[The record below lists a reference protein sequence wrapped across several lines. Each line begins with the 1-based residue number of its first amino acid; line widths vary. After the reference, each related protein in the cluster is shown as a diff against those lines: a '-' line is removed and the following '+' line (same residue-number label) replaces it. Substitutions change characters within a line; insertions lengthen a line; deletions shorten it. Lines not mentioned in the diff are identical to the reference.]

1 MRADG
6 IDDAMTELFSDDI
19 FSPLP
24 LPCGRVLANRI
35 AKGAMEENMAD
46 QASGLGQ
53 VPGEQLVNL
62 YSAWAA
68 GGAGML
74 LTGNVMVDE
83 RALTGPGGVVLK
95 KGTLD
100 NPDVRDRF
108 EAWSTAGKANGTTL
122 VMQIS
127 HPGRQL
133 YAAQGQEAVSAS
145 DSKLDM
151 GSDAINKMF
160 AAARAMTEDEI
171 RGLIRH
177 FGETA
182 LAAQACGFDGV
193 QVHAAH
199 GYLLAQF
206 LSPLTNQREDEWGG
220 TLENR
225 ARLLLEITRT
235 IRDRV
240 GPDFIVGVKL
250 NSADFQKGGFDVH
263 DATQVVEWL
272 GAEAIDFVE
281 ISGGTYESSAMMGES
296 ADGRVSQSTLKREA
310 FFLEFAE
317 QIATAATMPL
327 MVTGGITQRDTADR
341 VLATKGVDMVG
352 MARALIITPDLPN
365 RWKAGDN
372 IAGPVQTVTWKMA
385 AIRSLANMALAKAN
399 LRRMSRGQT
408 SKTKINPVVASL
420 VQQKNQA
427 LQTKRYKAWL
437 ESDRAP

>member
-1 MRADG
+1 
-6 IDDAMTELFSDDI
+6 MTQL

-24 LPCGRVLANRI
+24 LPSGRSLPNRI

-46 QASGLGQ
+46 QLSGLGQ

-62 YSAWAA
+62 YKSWSA

-83 RALTGPGGVVLK
+83 RAMTGPGAVVLK
-95 KGTLD
+95 RGTLD
-100 NPDVRDRF
+100 NPEVRSRF
-108 EAWSTAGKANGTTL
+108 ERWAKAGKANGTAM

-145 DSKLDM
+145 DSKLDL
-151 GSDAINKMF
+151 GSDAINNMF
-160 AAARAMTEDEI
+160 AQARAMTEDEI
-171 RGLIRH
+171 RGLIRR

-206 LSPLTNQREDEWGG
+206 LSPLTNRRDDEWGG
-220 TLENR
+220 SLENR
-225 ARLLLEITRT
+225 ARLLLDIIRT

-240 GPDFIVGVKL
+240 GDDFIVGVKL
-250 NSADFQKGGFDVH
+250 NSADFQKGGFDVG
-263 DATQVVEWL
+263 DATQVVDWL
-272 GAEAIDFVE
+272 GEQAVDFVE

-296 ADGRVSQSTLKREA
+296 ADGRVSQSTVKREA

-317 QIATAATMPL
+317 QIATAATMPI
-327 MVTGGITQRDTADR
+327 MVTGGVTRRDTADR
-341 VLATKGVDMVG
+341 VLATKGIDMVG

-365 RWKAGDN
+365 RWKAGEDV
-372 IAGPVQTVTWKMA
+372 AGPVQSVNWKMA
-385 AIRSLANMALAKAN
+385 AMRSLANMAIAKAN
-399 LRRMSRGQT
+399 LRRMSHG
-408 SKTKINPVVASL
+408 KTPKRKVNPVLASL
-420 VQQKNQA
+420 VQQRNQA
-427 LQTKRYKAWL
+427 VQTKRYKAWL
-437 ESDRAP
+437 DEENF

>member
-1 MRADG
+1 MNDH
-6 IDDAMTELFSDDI
+6 DL

-24 LPCGRVLANRI
+24 LPCGHILTNRI

-46 QASGLGQ
+46 QGSGLGQ

-62 YSAWAA
+62 YKAWSE

-83 RALTGPGGVVLK
+83 RAMTGPGAVVLK
-95 KGTLD
+95 RDTLD
-100 NPDVRDRF
+100 DPEVRGRF
-108 EAWSTAGKANGTTL
+108 ERWAQAGKANGTAL

-133 YAAQGQEAVSAS
+133 YAAQGVEAVSAS
-145 DSKLDM
+145 ASKLDM

-160 AAARAMTEDEI
+160 ASARAMTEDEI

-182 LAAQACGFDGV
+182 LAAQAAGFDGV

-206 LSPLTNQREDEWGG
+206 LSPLTNRREDEWGG
-220 TLENR
+220 SLENR
-225 ARLLLEITRT
+225 ARLLLDIIRT

-240 GPDFIVGVKL
+240 GKDFIVAVKL
-250 NSADFQKGGFDVH
+250 NSADFQKGGFDVG
-263 DATQVVEWL
+263 DATQVVDWL
-272 GAEAIDFVE
+272 GEQAVDFVE

-296 ADGRVSQSTLKREA
+296 ADGRVSQSTVKREA
-310 FFLEFAE
+310 FFLDFAE
-317 QIATAATMPL
+317 QIATVATMPI
-327 MVTGGITQRDTADR
+327 MVTGGVTQRDTADR
-341 VLATKGVDMVG
+341 VLATKGIDMVG

-365 RWKAGDN
+365 RWKAGEDV
-372 IAGPVQTVTWKMA
+372 AGPVQTVNWKMA
-385 AIRSLANMALAKAN
+385 AIRSLANMAIAKAN
-399 LRRMSRGQT
+399 LRRMSRGQAP
-408 SKTKINPVVASL
+408 KTKINPVIASL
-420 VQQKNQA
+420 VQQKNQV

-437 ESDRAP
+437 AGEG

>member
-1 MRADG
+1 
-6 IDDAMTELFSDDI
+6 MTELFSSDI

-24 LPCGRVLANRI
+24 LPCGRTLTNRI

-62 YSAWAA
+62 YAAWAA

-74 LTGNVMVDE
+74 ITGNVMVDE

-95 KGTLD
+95 RDTLD
-100 NPDVRDRF
+100 DPDVRARF
-108 EAWSTAGKANGTTL
+108 ERWAQAGKANDTTL

-145 DSKLDM
+145 DSKLEM
-151 GSDAINKMF
+151 GSDAINNMF
-160 AAARAMTEDEI
+160 AAARAMSEDEI

-177 FGETA
+177 FGESA

-206 LSPLTNQREDEWGG
+206 LSPLTNHRDDEWGG
-220 TLENR
+220 SLENR
-225 ARLLLEITRT
+225 ARLLLEIIRT

-240 GPDFIVGVKL
+240 GKNFIVGVKL
-250 NSADFQKGGFDVH
+250 NSADFQKGGFDVR

-272 GAEAIDFVE
+272 GDEAIDFVE

-296 ADGRVSQSTLKREA
+296 ADGRVSQSTLRREA

-327 MVTGGITQRDTADR
+327 MVTGGVTQRDTADR
-341 VLATKGVDMVG
+341 VLATKGIDMVG

-372 IAGPVQTVTWKMA
+372 IAGAVQTVSWKMA

-399 LRRMSRGQT
+399 LRRMSRGQAP
-408 SKTKINPVVASL
+408 KTKINPVIASL

-427 LQTKRYKAWL
+427 VQTKRYKAWL
-437 ESDRAP
+437 EREYGH

>member
-1 MRADG
+1 M
-6 IDDAMTELFSDDI
+6 S
-19 FSPLP
+19 
-24 LPCGRVLANRI
+24 NRI

-62 YSAWAA
+62 YTAWSK

-83 RALTGPGGVVLK
+83 RAMTGPGAVVLK
-95 KGTLD
+95 RDTLD
-100 NPDVRDRF
+100 NPDVRGRF
-108 EAWSTAGKANGTTL
+108 ERWAQAGKANGTTL

-133 YAAQGQEAVSAS
+133 YAAQGVEAVSAS
-145 DSKLDM
+145 ASKLDM

-160 AAARAMTEDEI
+160 ASARAMTEDEI

-182 LAAQACGFDGV
+182 LAAQAAGFDGV

-206 LSPLTNQREDEWGG
+206 LSPLTNRREDEWGG
-220 TLENR
+220 SLENR
-225 ARLLLEITRT
+225 ARLLLEIIRT

-240 GPDFIVGVKL
+240 GEDFIVAVKL
-250 NSADFQKGGFDVH
+250 NSADFQKGGFDVG
-263 DATQVVEWL
+263 DATQVVDWL
-272 GAEAIDFVE
+272 GEQAVDFVE

-296 ADGRVSQSTLKREA
+296 ADGRVSQSTVKREA
-310 FFLEFAE
+310 FFLDFAE
-317 QIATAATMPL
+317 QIATAATMPI
-327 MVTGGITQRDTADR
+327 MVTGGVTQRDTADR
-341 VLATKGVDMVG
+341 VLATKGIDMVG

-365 RWKAGDN
+365 RWKAGEDV
-372 IAGPVQTVTWKMA
+372 AGPVQTVNWKMA
-385 AIRSLANMALAKAN
+385 AIRSLANMAIAKAN
-399 LRRMSRGQT
+399 LRRMSRGQAP
-408 SKTKINPVVASL
+408 KMKINPVVASL

-437 ESDRAP
+437 AGEG

>member
-1 MRADG
+1 
-6 IDDAMTELFSDDI
+6 MTDI

-24 LPCGRVLANRI
+24 LPCGRTLSNRI

-62 YSAWAA
+62 YQAWSA

-74 LTGNVMVDE
+74 LTGNVMVDA
-83 RALTGPGGVVLK
+83 RALTGPGGVVLTSD
-95 KGTLD
+95 TLD
-100 NPDVRDRF
+100 NPEVRSRF
-108 EAWSTAGKANGTTL
+108 ERWADAGKANDTTL

-133 YAAQGQEAVSAS
+133 YAAQGQQALSAS

-151 GSDAINKMF
+151 GSDAINKLF
-160 AAARAMTEDEI
+160 AQARAMTEDEI
-171 RGLIRH
+171 RGVIRS

-182 LAAQACGFDGV
+182 LAAQAAGFDGV

-206 LSPLTNQREDEWGG
+206 LSPLTNRREDDWGG
-220 TLENR
+220 SLANR
-225 ARLLLEITRT
+225 ARLLLEIIRT

-240 GPDFIVGVKL
+240 SADFIVGVKL
-250 NSADFQKGGFDVH
+250 NSADFQTGGFEVE
-263 DATQVVEWL
+263 DATQVVDWIGEQ
-272 GAEAIDFVE
+272 AVDFVE

-296 ADGRVSQSTLKREA
+296 ADGRVSQSTRQREA
-310 FFLEFAE
+310 FFLDFAE
-317 QIATAATMPL
+317 QIATAATMPI
-327 MVTGGITQRDTADR
+327 MVTGGVTRRETADR
-341 VLATKGVDMVG
+341 VLATAGIDMVG

-365 RWKAGDN
+365 QWKAGEDTV
-372 IAGPVQTVTWKMA
+372 GPVQTVSWKTPA
-385 AIRSLANMALAKAN
+385 LRSLANMALAKAN
-399 LRRMSRGQT
+399 LRRMSQG
-408 SKTKINPVVASL
+408 KAPKAKFNPVVASL

-427 LQTKRYKAWL
+427 QQTKRYKAWMADG
-437 ESDRAP
+437 SQ

>member
-1 MRADG
+1 
-6 IDDAMTELFSDDI
+6 MTDNTTL
-19 FSPLP
+19 FSPLT
-24 LPCGRVLANRI
+24 LASGHTLANRI
-35 AKGAMEENMAD
+35 SKGAMEENMAD

-62 YSAWAA
+62 YSAWAS

-95 KGTLD
+95 ADTLD
-100 NPDVRDRF
+100 NPDVRQRF
-108 EAWSTAGKANGTTL
+108 EDWAVAGKANDTTL

-133 YAAQGQEAVSAS
+133 YAAQGVEAVSAS
-145 DSKLDM
+145 ESKLDM
-151 GSDAINKMF
+151 GSDAINKLF
-160 AAARAMTEDEI
+160 AQARAMTEDEI
-171 RGLIRH
+171 RGLIRR

-182 LAAQACGFDGV
+182 LAAKSCGFDGV

-206 LSPLTNQREDEWGG
+206 LSPLTNHREDEWGG
-220 TLENR
+220 SLENR
-225 ARLLLEITRT
+225 ARLLLEIIRT

-250 NSADFQKGGFDVH
+250 NSADFQKGGFDVG
-263 DATQVVEWL
+263 DATKVVEWL
-272 GAEAIDFVE
+272 GGEAVDFVE

-296 ADGRVSQSTLKREA
+296 SDGRVSQSTMKREA

-317 QIATAATMPL
+317 QIASAAKMPL
-327 MVTGGITQRDTADR
+327 MVTGGVTHRETADR
-341 VLATKGVDMVG
+341 VVATPGIDLVG

-365 RWKAGDN
+365 KWKAGDDVV
-372 IAGPVQTVTWKMA
+372 GPVQTVSWKMPA
-385 AIRSLANMALAKAN
+385 LRSLANMAIAKAN
-399 LRRMSRGQT
+399 LRRMSHG
-408 SKTKINPVVASL
+408 KAPKPKVNAIAASL
-420 VQQKNQA
+420 VQQRNQA
-427 LQTKRYKAWL
+427 KQTKRYKAWL
-437 ESDRAP
+437 AAISD

>member
-1 MRADG
+1 
-6 IDDAMTELFSDDI
+6 MTDL

-24 LPCGRVLANRI
+24 LPCGRTLKNCI

-62 YSAWAA
+62 YSAWSA

-74 LTGNVMVDE
+74 LTGNVMVDKT
-83 RALTGPGGVVLK
+83 AMTGPGAVVLK
-95 KGTLD
+95 RDTLD
-100 NPDVRDRF
+100 SPEVRARF
-108 EAWSTAGKANGTTL
+108 EQWAQAGQANDTKL

-145 DSKLDM
+145 DSKLDL

-160 AAARAMTEDEI
+160 ASARAMTTDEI

-182 LAAQACGFDGV
+182 MAAQACGFDGV

-206 LSPLTNQREDEWGG
+206 LSPLTNRREDEWGG
-220 TLENR
+220 ALENR
-225 ARLLLEITRT
+225 ARLLLEIIRT

-240 GPDFIVGVKL
+240 NPEFIVAVKL
-250 NSADFQKGGFDVH
+250 NSADFQKGGFDVG
-263 DATQVVEWL
+263 DATQVVDWL
-272 GAEAIDFVE
+272 GEQAVDFVE

-296 ADGRVSQSTLKREA
+296 ADGRVSQSTRTREA
-310 FFLEFAE
+310 FFLDFAQ
-317 QIATAATMPL
+317 QIATAATMPI

-341 VLATKGVDMVG
+341 VLATPGIDMVG

-365 RWKAGDN
+365 RWQAGDA
-372 IAGPVQTVTWKMA
+372 ISGPVQTVSWKMP

-399 LRRMSRGQT
+399 LRRMSRGQAP
-408 SKTKINPVVASL
+408 KNRINPIVASL
-420 VQQKNQA
+420 VQQRNQA
-427 LQTKRYKAWL
+427 VQTKRYKAWL
-437 ESDRAP
+437 EREDG

>member
-1 MRADG
+1 
-6 IDDAMTELFSDDI
+6 MTELFS
-19 FSPLP
+19 PLT
-24 LPCGRVLANRI
+24 LACGHVLSNRI

-46 QASGLGQ
+46 QVSGLGQ

-68 GGAGML
+68 GGAGLL

-83 RALTGPGGVVLK
+83 TALTGPGAVVLK
-95 KGTLD
+95 RDTLD
-100 NPDVRDRF
+100 NPDVRARF
-108 EAWSTAGKANGTTL
+108 ERWAQAGQANDTKL

-151 GSDAINKMF
+151 GSDAINNMF
-160 AAARAMTEDEI
+160 ASARAMTDGEI

-182 LAAQACGFDGV
+182 VAAQACGFDGV

-206 LSPLTNQREDEWGG
+206 LSPLTNRREDGWGG
-220 TLENR
+220 SLKNR
-225 ARLLLEITRT
+225 ARLLLEIVRS

-240 GPDFIVGVKL
+240 GPNFIVGVKL
-250 NSADFQKGGFDVH
+250 NSADFQKGGFEVK

-272 GAEAIDFVE
+272 GKEAIDFVE

-296 ADGRVSQSTLKREA
+296 ADGRVSQSTLRREA

-327 MVTGGITQRDTADR
+327 IVTGGVTQRDTADR
-341 VLATKGVDMVG
+341 VLGTAGIAMVG

-365 RWKAGDN
+365 RWKAGEN
-372 IAGPVQTVTWKMA
+372 IAGPVQTVNWKIP
-385 AIRSLANMALAKAN
+385 AIRSLANMAIAKAN
-399 LRRMSRGQT
+399 LRRMSHG
-408 SKTKINPVVASL
+408 KAPKNKVNPVVASL

-427 LQTKRYKAWL
+427 VQTKRYKAWL
-437 ESDRAP
+437 DRNSHT

>member
-1 MRADG
+1 
-6 IDDAMTELFSDDI
+6 MTEL

-24 LPCGRVLANRI
+24 LPCGRSLPNRI

-46 QASGLGQ
+46 QLAGLGQ

-62 YSAWAA
+62 YKSWSA

-83 RALTGPGGVVLK
+83 RAMTGPGAVVLK
-95 KGTLD
+95 RGTLD
-100 NPDVRDRF
+100 NPEVRSRF
-108 EAWSTAGKANGTTL
+108 ERWAKAGKANGTAM

-151 GSDAINKMF
+151 GSDAINNMF
-160 AAARAMTEDEI
+160 AQARAMTEDEI
-171 RGLIRH
+171 RGLIRN

-182 LAAQACGFDGV
+182 LAAKACGFDGV

-206 LSPLTNQREDEWGG
+206 LSPLTNRREDDWGG
-220 TLENR
+220 SLENR
-225 ARLLLEITRT
+225 ARLLLDIIRT

-240 GPDFIVGVKL
+240 GNDFIVGVKL
-250 NSADFQKGGFDVH
+250 NSADFQKGGFDVG
-263 DATQVVEWL
+263 DATQVVDWL
-272 GAEAIDFVE
+272 GEQAVDFVE

-296 ADGRVSQSTLKREA
+296 ADGRVSQSTVKREA
-310 FFLEFAE
+310 FFLDFAE
-317 QIATAATMPL
+317 QIATAATMPI
-327 MVTGGITQRDTADR
+327 MVTGGVTQRDTADR
-341 VLATKGVDMVG
+341 VLATKGIDMVG

-365 RWKAGDN
+365 RWKAGEDV
-372 IAGPVQTVTWKMA
+372 AGPVQSVNWKMA
-385 AIRSLANMALAKAN
+385 AIRGLANMAIAKAN
-399 LRRMSRGQT
+399 LRRMSHG
-408 SKTKINPVVASL
+408 KTPKRKVNPIAASL
-420 VQQKNQA
+420 VQQRNQA
-427 LQTKRYKAWL
+427 VQTKRYRAWL
-437 ESDRAP
+437 EGNAG